1 MVTREQGHRGRGRGQ
16 GDGEGRGG
24 GMEQRPREG
33 SQQRRNEASIAL
45 HGAAAR
51 PTLPQPH
58 RTRGLQRADTTERK
72 GGQMQGG
79 GVGGGGRKQ
88 RSPASVARRQRRQ
101 HGRGGPGTRPNHGV
115 GLPARRRGACRSPPR
130 LGRSPGRWAFA
141 GGRGTPRVVGGGGLG
156 MRGKREQGRLMIRR
170 CHDGAVTD
178 VPPPPQ
184 PGRPR
189 RVAMTRW
196 PESPP
201 RSLAIIGCVSGHVS
215 PFGRP

>member
-58 RTRGLQRADTTERK
+58 RTRELQRADTTERK

-79 GVGGGGRKQ
+79 GWGGGGGSSALLQ
-88 RSPASVARRQRRQ
+88 ASPVDSGASMA
-101 HGRGGPGTRPNHGV
+101 GAALAPAPIMEWDYPPGGGGPAGPLHGW
-115 GLPARRRGACRSPPR
+115 GGHR
-130 LGRSPGRWAFA
+130 A
-141 GGRGTPRVVGGGGLG
+141 GGRSRAEGGRQGWWGEEAWG
-156 MRGKREQGRLMIRR
+156 CVEQGNKA
-170 CHDGAVTD
+170 G
-178 VPPPPQ
+178 
-184 PGRPR
+184 
-189 RVAMTRW
+189 
-196 PESPP
+196 S
-201 RSLAIIGCVSGHVS
+201 
-215 PFGRP
+215 